1 MSPTSE
7 NSPAASNRLLLL
19 GITVTSMAGLIIELA
34 LTRLFSVL
42 FYYHF
47 AFMAISVALLGLGAG
62 GLFSYWIAGDRP
74 LDALWSRL
82 AALSGINAVV
92 TVAALSIIL
101 RMQLSVTTIN
111 AQTLIPLSIVY
122 FSALAPF
129 FFAGVILSV
138 VIARSVDQ
146 AGAVYFADL
155 GGAGLGGLLLI
166 PLLNFLGGPNTI
178 LFAAWLWAAGAVLW
192 SYLGRGKWERWA
204 LLPLALAIAIAGN
217 ARLHFLDVKSA
228 KGYLLNQETF
238 NKWNSFSRVGL
249 SRIPE
254 GLDIRIDADAATMV
268 AETPLTDKT
277 FWIPE
282 VNRYGMGLAHRIEQ
296 QFHPGATTLVIGPG
310 GGYDVARALTAGSR
324 MVTGVEI
331 NPIIINDIMLGV
343 ARDANHGLY
352 ARPDV
357 HIVVEDGRSYARRS
371 PDRYGVIQATLVDTW
386 ASTAA
391 GAFALTENNL
401 YTVDAFREY
410 IRHLD
415 DGGMLSITRWEF
427 EQPRE
432 ALRLISLGVEAL
444 REEGATDPAQ
454 HFVVVCDGALSHEGA
469 RATMLLKRAA
479 FTRQE
484 LDAIQADVQGSDMS
498 VLYLPGKGIAN
509 AFGELLQAP
518 DSAGYENSYPY
529 DITPVWDNRPFF
541 FFNVRTRDVLSMWAG
556 KESMDLKV
564 NLGLLMLMGLMVISA
579 VAVALFLVLP
589 ARLSTRL
596 PRVPGVNRWLLYF
609 AAIGLA
615 YILVEV
621 AFIQKF
627 VLFLGHPTY
636 ALTVAVFILLMSS
649 GIGSY
654 WTRTFDEEQIASRLP
669 RLLIGAAA
677 WIGLLAA
684 CVTPLLT
691 ALVSL
696 PLAGRVFVAGVLLAP
711 AGFLMGTAFPSGL
724 RLAGRVSKDC
734 LQWAWAMNAATSVL
748 GSLVAVFVSI
758 HFGIWQTMTLGGVC
772 YLAACLLASRRYDPS
787 VQ

>member
-1 MSPTSE
+1 MSLTSE
-7 NSPAASNRLLLL
+7 RFSAAAGSRLLLL
-19 GITVTSMAGLIIELA
+19 GVAITSMAGLIIELA

-74 LDALWSRL
+74 LEALWPKL

-92 TVAALSIIL
+92 TVAALSVIL
-101 RMQLSVTTIN
+101 RMQISITTIN
-111 AQTLIPLSIVY
+111 AQTLVPLSIVY

-192 SYLGRGKWERWA
+192 SYLGRDKWERWT
-204 LLPLALAIAIAGN
+204 LLPLALAVAIAGN

-249 SRIPE
+249 SRIAG

-277 FWIPE
+277 YWTNE
-282 VNRYGMGLAHRIEQ
+282 VNRYGMGLAHRLEQ
-296 QFHPGATTLVIGPG
+296 RFHPGTTTLVIGPG

-331 NPIIINDIMLGV
+331 NPIIVNDIMLGV
-343 ARDANHGLY
+343 ARDASHGLY
-352 ARPDV
+352 QRPDV

-371 PDRYGVIQATLVDTW
+371 PDHYGVIQATLVDTW

-415 DGGMLSITRWEF
+415 EDGMLSITRWEF

-444 REEGATDPAQ
+444 RDEGATDPAQ

-469 RATMLLKRAA
+469 RATMLLKRSA
-479 FTRQE
+479 FTHQE
-484 LDAIQADVQGSDMS
+484 LEAVETDVKGSDMS
-498 VLYLPGKGIAN
+498 VLYQPDKGVST
-509 AFGELLQAP
+509 AFSELLQAP
-518 DSAGYENSYPY
+518 DPALYENSYPY

-564 NLGLLMLMGLMVISA
+564 NLGLLMLMGLMAISA
-579 VAVALFLVLP
+579 VAVARFLLLP

-596 PRVPGVNRWLLYF
+596 PRAPGVNRWLLYF

-654 WTRTFDEEQIASRLP
+654 WTRGFDEEQLTSRLP
-669 RLLIGAAA
+669 RLLLGTAA
-677 WIGLLAA
+677 WIGALAA

-696 PLAGRVFVAGVLLAP
+696 PLAGRVVVAGILLAP

-724 RLAGRVSKDC
+724 RLAGRVNKDC
-734 LQWAWAMNAATSVL
+734 LQWAWAMNAATSVF

-758 HFGIWQTMTLGGVC
+758 HFGIWQTMTVGGVC
-772 YLAACLLASRRYDPS
+772 YLAACSLASQRRAM
-787 VQ
+787 